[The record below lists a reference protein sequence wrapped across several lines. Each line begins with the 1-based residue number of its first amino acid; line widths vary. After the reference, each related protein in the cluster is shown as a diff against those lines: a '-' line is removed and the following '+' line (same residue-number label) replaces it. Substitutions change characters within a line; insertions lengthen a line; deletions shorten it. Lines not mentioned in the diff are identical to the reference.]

1 VPVCRLNPR
10 ILHGVRRAALERRRR
25 VSSLGSFIRTAVADR
40 AIARSEWPGGRSRTR
55 QRPCAVIGSSGRLS
69 SSLGFQPEVH
79 GHRRAEYIEY
89 RTVRVDHIL
98 QFCEFGIWRTAF
110 QINDAPHIVEAGAYT
125 VFNGEEA
132 AQIERSFKRD
142 GNAFERNAKRGGVG
156 PVSNFLTC
164 G

>member
-1 VPVCRLNPR
+1 MRTPQVSRFDLPVIALSALPAS
-10 ILHGVRRAALERRRR
+10 RAKARPT
-25 VSSLGSFIRTAVADR
+25 GSAAGDP
-40 AIARSEWPGGRSRTR
+40 AP
-55 QRPCAVIGSSGRLS
+55 
-69 SSLGFQPEVH
+69 
-79 GHRRAEYIEY
+79 
-89 RTVRVDHIL
+89 RVDHIL

-156 PVSNFLTC
+156 PVSIF
-164 G
+164 